1 MKKSNIIKVIVA
13 VASIVAIGIIVCILF
28 VRRPVPIGYGIK
40 FGDSVEKIMEE
51 RELTTEVP
59 EQFRVFEFSELSPYE
74 YYEVIDENTFIS
86 YLVTDGKVGNV
97 SEHNL
102 ITKDD
107 PEEVEA
113 IIADIEAQMTEVY
126 GEPIAV
132 FGENDLEWLIVDD
145 YNYMEGYYSVAYE
158 NGTKLSYCD
167 HWLTINVDGDFQ
179 WNGDC

>member
-1 MKKSNIIKVIVA
+1 MKKSNVIKVIAA
-13 VASIVAIGIIVCILF
+13 VAGIVAIGIIVCILF
-28 VRRPVPIGYGIK
+28 ARRPVPIGYGIK
-40 FGDSVEKIMEE
+40 FGDSVEKIMEN
-51 RELTTEVP
+51 RNLVTEIP
-59 EQFRVFEFSELSPYE
+59 EQFKITVYSELSPFE
-74 YYEVIDENTFIS
+74 YYEVIDDNTFIS

-132 FGENDLEWLIVDD
+132 FGVNDLEWSPVDD
-145 YNYMEGYYSVAYE
+145 YMAGYYSVAYE
-158 NGTKLSYCD
+158 NGSKSSYCD
-167 HWLTINVDGDFQ
+167 HWITINIDGHFE